1 MAITLENLATLKS
14 SAPPRSTYQHDF
26 RMEYLFS
33 YRVAWE
39 NPPEILGP
47 VPEGLRVNFYLVGGE
62 VEGPRLNGR
71 IKPVGGEWFVVRPD
85 GVGMLDMRA
94 TIETDDGALI
104 YAPFT
109 GILDI
114 GEGGYEALLR
124 GELAPDGTTFR
135 SAPRYSTAHPDYQ
148 WINRL
153 QCMGIGEVHPS
164 LGEARVDV
172 YAVR

>member
-1 MAITLENLATLKS
+1 MMTTMLQENRVTVER
-14 SAPPRSTYQHDF
+14 PETRYGHDYA
-26 RMEYLFS
+26 MDYLFS

-47 VPEGLRVNFYLVGGE
+47 TPEGLRVNFYLTGGE
-62 VEGPRLNGR
+62 VEGPRLNGSIR
-71 IKPVGGEWFVVRPD
+71 PVGGEWFVVRSD

-94 TIETDDGALI
+94 TISTADGALI
-104 YAPFT
+104 YAPFY
-109 GILDI
+109 GVLDI

-135 SAPRYSTAHPDYQ
+135 SAPRYTTADPRYQ
-148 WINRL
+148 WLNRL
-153 QCMGIGEVHPS
+153 QCVGIGKVYPS

-172 YAVR
+172 YALR